1 MTDHIQ
7 AIDVHAHYGLYS
19 RRDQELL
26 NRFSTGD
33 AETVV
38 ARANGANTQL
48 TVVSPLLGLLPRG
61 KADAVAGNDE
71 AARIVPEHPELRQWV
86 IIDPRNEATY
96 RQAEEML
103 SEPHCVGIKIHPEE
117 HVYPITEY
125 GQAIFEFAA
134 GHKAVVLTHSGEEN
148 SLPDDFLPFA
158 DEYPE
163 VTLILAH
170 IGCGFDD
177 QLGHQVRAIQKSK
190 RGNVYADTSS
200 SKSIVPKLIEW
211 AVNEVG
217 ADRVLYGTDAPLYST
232 AMQRIR
238 IDSADLDDAGKRK
251 ILRDNALGL
260 LSLNID

>member
-1 MTDHIQ
+1 MTSHIQ
-7 AIDVHAHYGLYS
+7 AIDVHAHYGLYC
-19 RRDQELL
+19 RPGQELL

-33 AETVV
+33 VETVV

-48 TVVSPLLGLLPRG
+48 TIVSPLLGLLPRG
-61 KADAVAGNDE
+61 EADAAAGNVE
-71 AARIVPEHPELRQWV
+71 AARIVPKHPELRQWV
-86 IIDPRNEATY
+86 IIDPKNEATY

-103 SEPHCVGIKIHPEE
+103 AEPHCVGIKIHPEE

-238 IDSADLDDAGKRK
+238 IDSADLDDAGKRQ